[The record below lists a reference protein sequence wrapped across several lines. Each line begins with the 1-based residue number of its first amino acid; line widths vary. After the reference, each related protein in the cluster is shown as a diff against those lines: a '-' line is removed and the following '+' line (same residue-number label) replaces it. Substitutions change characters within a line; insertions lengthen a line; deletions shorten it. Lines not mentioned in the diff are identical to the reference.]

1 MKIIDNLKLKNF
13 DLVKQNVDDL
23 SNLPYIPT
31 PPLEPINMFS
41 FFVGA
46 SGSGKTSLVLKLL
59 CSHPTKKHPE
69 KSRAYY
75 KLFDKIYLI
84 SASLQSL
91 PLDKLNLNEDR
102 IFNKYSDELM
112 KNIIETEQEDE
123 EGNNV
128 LIILDDVIKSLKSS
142 NKAGDGDYLT
152 RCILNRR
159 HILNK
164 GDKGGSLSI
173 WIMSQKFNQLPL
185 IFRINTS
192 SVFLLRSVIQNTKEK
207 ACVVDELMADLNK
220 EEVEEVFKL
229 AFKKKYNHLLILN
242 KKPKNERYY
251 SNFDLIKFD
260 SDSELDS
267 DSD

>member
-13 DLVKQNVDDL
+13 DLVKQNVDNL

-128 LIILDDVIKSLKSS
+128 LIILDDVIKSLKN
-142 NKAGDGDYLT
+142 NKEAEYLT
-152 RCILNRR
+152 KCILNRR

-164 GDKGGSLSI
+164 GDGKGGSLSI

-192 SVFLLRSVIQNTKEK
+192 SVFLLRSVIQNQKER
-207 ACVVDELMADLNK
+207 ACIVDELMADLNK

-251 SNFDLIKFD
+251 SNFDLIQFD
-260 SDSELDS
+260 NS
-267 DSD
+267 DSDDEDSD

>member
-1 MKIIDNLKLKNF
+1 
-13 DLVKQNVDDL
+13 
-23 SNLPYIPT
+23 
-31 PPLEPINMFS
+31 
-41 FFVGA
+41 
-46 SGSGKTSLVLKLL
+46 
-59 CSHPTKKHPE
+59 
-69 KSRAYY
+69 
-75 KLFDKIYLI
+75 
-84 SASLQSL
+84 
-91 PLDKLNLNEDR
+91 
-102 IFNKYSDELM
+102 M

-128 LIILDDVIKSLKSS
+128 LIILDDVIKSLKN
-142 NKAGDGDYLT
+142 NKEAEYLT
-152 RCILNRR
+152 KCILNRR

-192 SVFLLRSVIQNTKEK
+192 SVFLLRSVIQNQKEK
-207 ACVVDELMADLNK
+207 ACIVDELMADLNK
-220 EEVEEVFKL
+220 DEVEEVFKL

-260 SDSELDS
+260 SDSDLDS

>member
-23 SNLPYIPT
+23 STLPYIPT

-84 SASLQSL
+84 SASLASL

-102 IFNKYSDELM
+102 IFSKYSDELM
-112 KNIIETEQEDE
+112 KNIIEIEQEDQ

-128 LIILDDVIKSLKSS
+128 LIILDDVIKSLKN
-142 NKAGDGDYLT
+142 NKESDYLT

-164 GDKGGSLSI
+164 GDGKGGSLSI
-173 WIMSQKFNQLPL
+173 WIMSQKFNQLSIL
-185 IFRINTS
+185 FRINTS
-192 SVFLLRSVIQNTKEK
+192 SVFLLRSVIQNQKEK
-207 ACVVDELMADLNK
+207 ACIVDELMADLNK
-220 EEVEEVFKL
+220 EEVEEVFKMS
-229 AFKKKYNHLLILN
+229 FKKKYNHLLILN
-242 KKPKNERYY
+242 KKQKNERYY

-260 SDSELDS
+260 SDDES
-267 DSD
+267 DSEED

>member
-31 PPLEPINMFS
+31 PPLEPINMLF

-46 SGSGKTSLVLKLL
+46 SGTGKTSLVLKLL

-75 KLFDKIYLI
+75 KLF
-84 SASLQSL
+84 
-91 PLDKLNLNEDR
+91 DKLNLNEDR

-128 LIILDDVIKSLKSS
+128 LIILDDVIKSLKN
-142 NKAGDGDYLT
+142 NKEAEYLT
-152 RCILNRR
+152 KCILNRR

-164 GDKGGSLSI
+164 GDGKGGSLSI

-207 ACVVDELMADLNK
+207 ACIVDELMADLNK

>member
-1 MKIIDNLKLKNF
+1 
-13 DLVKQNVDDL
+13 
-23 SNLPYIPT
+23 
-31 PPLEPINMFS
+31 
-41 FFVGA
+41 
-46 SGSGKTSLVLKLL
+46 
-59 CSHPTKKHPE
+59 
-69 KSRAYY
+69 
-75 KLFDKIYLI
+75 
-84 SASLQSL
+84 
-91 PLDKLNLNEDR
+91 
-102 IFNKYSDELM
+102 
-112 KNIIETEQEDE
+112 
-123 EGNNV
+123 
-128 LIILDDVIKSLKSS
+128 
-142 NKAGDGDYLT
+142 
-152 RCILNRR
+152 LNRR

-164 GDKGGSLSI
+164 GDGKGGSLSI

-207 ACVVDELMADLNK
+207 ACIVDELMADLNK